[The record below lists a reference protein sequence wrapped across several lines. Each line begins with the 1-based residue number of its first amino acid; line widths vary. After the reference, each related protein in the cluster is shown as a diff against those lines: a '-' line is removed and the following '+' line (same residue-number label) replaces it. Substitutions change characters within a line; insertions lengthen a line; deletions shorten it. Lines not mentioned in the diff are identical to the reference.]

1 MRYRP
6 QFRLRQ
12 LLFLT
17 TAVCIMC
24 AFPRTIGLPVVMCV
38 VLMISV
44 AGADGFSVAWTGSL
58 KPATTGN
65 YTFYTTSDDG
75 VRLYVNGQLVINNW
89 TDHGATENASKAVSL
104 TGGQIY
110 AVRMEY
116 YEHVGS
122 AVAQLRWSSPQVAKA
137 RYLSRCCFQVR
148 RSFKERRS
156 CGQRRL
162 RPLRRRAQRRAVPPS
177 HSSVAAGSIP
187 PANPAIDTPAEK
199 TTIKG
204 AQLAMDHTTLTKRK
218 RQFSLEIFGFD
229 QAAHEEVFAQ
239 LHR

>member
-137 RYLSRCCFQVR
+137 LIPQSVLFSGSPIVQGAAVVR
-148 RSFKERRS
+148 SALVAAPS
-156 CGQRRL
+156 TTSTTSSS
-162 RPLRRRAQRRAVPPS
+162 APS

-204 AQLAMDHTTLTKRK
+204 L
-218 RQFSLEIFGFD
+218 S
-229 QAAHEEVFAQ
+229 
-239 LHR
+239 